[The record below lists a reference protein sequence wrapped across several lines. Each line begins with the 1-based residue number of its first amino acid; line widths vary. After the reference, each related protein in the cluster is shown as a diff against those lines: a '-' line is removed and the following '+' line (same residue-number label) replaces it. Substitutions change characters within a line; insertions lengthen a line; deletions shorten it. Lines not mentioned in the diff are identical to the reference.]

1 MRTKIEIAEMVSRMM
16 NPEQN
21 QFLRGRKCCR
31 RLGRKCLW
39 LLLVVTSFLNL
50 WADSD
55 SPGFQYISI
64 EDGLSQNTVTSILQ
78 DRNGF
83 MWFGSY
89 GGLNRYDGYNFKIF
103 NHNFRGGNC
112 LSHDMVNNM
121 IMDDDGTFWIG
132 TIGGGINHFDPIR
145 EEFTCFRSRPDDPG
159 SLSDNA
165 VRVILPAGDGLFW
178 IGTDN
183 GLNKF
188 ASQSRVFKRYLH
200 VQDFSAAK
208 RQNAVYSLHLDKN
221 GILWVGTGD
230 GLYRFNSGE
239 ETFEHFQSRQN
250 DRNAARHNQINAIF
264 EDEKG
269 TLWLGTEAGLVRFD
283 EKSGTFNFNSESS
296 GLLPHLYRSR
306 IFQFFRDTQGRIWIA
321 TESGIYV
328 FPAANMI
335 ELYFRAGAIPRRLL
349 PNRFVISI
357 YQDPEDVVWA
367 GTLSGIS
374 KYDLKTQQFASYGL
388 EIVGPEKKFG
398 SFRVTAVSKD
408 PEGNLWLGTYKNG
421 LARFN
426 RSLDETLTI
435 VTLPGNP
442 RETKETTISAL
453 LLDRDQ
459 ILWLGTDRGLHA
471 YDIEKKVF
479 RGYYSHSQGMG
490 SLSDDRITCF
500 WQDRYG
506 RLWIGTQNGLNLFD
520 RSRGTFTVYRNESS
534 PAKTIGCDYITAICQ
549 DSLGRVWIGTY
560 GGGVSSFDLD
570 NRILRKT
577 YRHRENDSASLS
589 CDKILCMLEDRR
601 GRFWI
606 GTHSGGLNYFDRE
619 SGKFIRYTTEHGL
632 ANNDILGLLEDQH
645 GNLWMSTN
653 RGLSLFDP
661 RDKSFRSF
669 TILDG
674 LQGNEFLPGSFFK
687 AEDNEMF
694 FGSFNGLTSFFPEKI
709 KVNPYIPPLVITGV
723 RVFNSG
729 RDLSGDFDNMKTLK
743 LGPSDRTVSFSFA
756 ALSHSDSRR
765 NQYAYMIE
773 GLHDNWIEIGNRH
786 EITVSNLRPGQYV
799 FRVKGSNNHGIW
811 NEKGAALAIEM
822 SPPWWQNWW
831 FRVPVFFF
839 LLFIFVNWNHSR
851 TRRLAARI
859 RTEAAMDKYFEK
871 FDISQ
876 REKEIIHLLLK
887 GKSNKE
893 IEDALF
899 IAMGTVKNHIY
910 NIYQKIG
917 VKNRAQLLTLFKNL
931 QVK

>member
-1 MRTKIEIAEMVSRMM
+1 M
-16 NPEQN
+16 
-21 QFLRGRKCCR
+21 F
-31 RLGRKCLW
+31 
-39 LLLVVTSFLNL
+39 
-50 WADSD
+50 
-55 SPGFQYISI
+55 
-64 EDGLSQNTVTSILQ
+64 
-78 DRNGF
+78 
-83 MWFGSY
+83 
-89 GGLNRYDGYNFKIF
+89 
-103 NHNFRGGNC
+103 
-112 LSHDMVNNM
+112 
-121 IMDDDGTFWIG
+121 
-132 TIGGGINHFDPIR
+132 
-145 EEFTCFRSRPDDPG
+145 
-159 SLSDNA
+159 
-165 VRVILPAGDGLFW
+165 
-178 IGTDN
+178 
-183 GLNKF
+183 
-188 ASQSRVFKRYLH
+188 
-200 VQDFSAAK
+200 
-208 RQNAVYSLHLDKN
+208 
-221 GILWVGTGD
+221 
-230 GLYRFNSGE
+230 
-239 ETFEHFQSRQN
+239 
-250 DRNAARHNQINAIF
+250 
-264 EDEKG
+264 
-269 TLWLGTEAGLVRFD
+269 
-283 EKSGTFNFNSESS
+283 
-296 GLLPHLYRSR
+296 
-306 IFQFFRDTQGRIWIA
+306 
-321 TESGIYV
+321 

-388 EIVGPEKKFG
+388 EIVGQEKKFG

-426 RSLDETLTI
+426 RSLDENLTT

-442 RETKETTISAL
+442 RETKETTITAL

-479 RGYYSHSQGMG
+479 RGYYSHSQSMG

-506 RLWIGTQNGLNLFD
+506 RLWIGTQDGLNLFD
-520 RSRGTFTVYRNESS
+520 RSRKTFTVYRNESLS
-534 PAKTIGCDYITAICQ
+534 GKTIGLDYITGICQ

-560 GGGVSSFDLD
+560 GGGVSLFDLD
-570 NRILRKT
+570 NRIFEKT
-577 YRHRENDSASLS
+577 YRHHENDSASLS

-619 SGKFIRYTTEHGL
+619 NGKFIRYTTEHGL

-653 RGLSLFDP
+653 RGLSLFNP

-687 AEDNEMF
+687 AADNEMF

-709 KVNPYIPPLVITGV
+709 KVNPHVPPLVITGV

-729 RDLSGDFDNMKTLK
+729 RDLSGDFDHMKTLK
-743 LGPSDRTVSFSFA
+743 LGPNDRTVSFSFA
-756 ALSHSDSRR
+756 ALSYSDSRR

-831 FRVPVFFF
+831 FRVPMFFF
-839 LLFIFVNWNHSR
+839 LLFVFVQWNRSR
-851 TRRLAARI
+851 TRRMAARI
-859 RTEAAMDKYFEK
+859 RTEAAMDKYFDK